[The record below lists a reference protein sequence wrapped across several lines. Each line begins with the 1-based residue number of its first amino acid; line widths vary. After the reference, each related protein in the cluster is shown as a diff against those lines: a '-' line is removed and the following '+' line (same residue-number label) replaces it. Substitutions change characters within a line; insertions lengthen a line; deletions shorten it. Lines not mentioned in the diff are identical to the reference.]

1 MPLKNKVIY
10 FILALAVAALLTTT
24 ASMVGCTGPVTP
36 TYEPSCAGAC
46 QNARAL
52 CGPTT
57 LTPRTGTC
65 EDVCVTTES
74 GGGDF
79 RAACLA
85 SAKTCDDVKG
95 CGK

>member
-1 MPLKNKVIY
+1 MSLD
-10 FILALAVAALLTTT
+10 FRRGLTAALLLVVLLCTCG
-24 ASMVGCTGPVTP
+24 SLVGCTPAVAP
-36 TYEPSCAGAC
+36 SYEPSCAGAC

-52 CGPTT
+52 CGPST

-65 EDVCVTTES
+65 EDVCRVTEE

-79 RAACLA
+79 RTACLA
-85 SAKTCDDVKG
+85 SAKTCDAVKG